1 VAVTCWA
8 VVTIAGLSIH
18 TELKEQEAI
27 LDDLEN
33 RTDYAVHNMDD
44 VNRLVM
50 CPCFY
55 YHMPARERKGERER
69 ERESFIR
76 NFP

>member
-1 VAVTCWA
+1 M
-8 VVTIAGLSIH
+8 TIAGLSIH

-44 VNRLVM
+44 VNRLVI
-50 CPCFY
+50 CPL
-55 YHMPARERKGERER
+55 HLPSSARERARER
-69 ERESFIR
+69 ERENVCVCER
-76 NFP
+76 ERELY